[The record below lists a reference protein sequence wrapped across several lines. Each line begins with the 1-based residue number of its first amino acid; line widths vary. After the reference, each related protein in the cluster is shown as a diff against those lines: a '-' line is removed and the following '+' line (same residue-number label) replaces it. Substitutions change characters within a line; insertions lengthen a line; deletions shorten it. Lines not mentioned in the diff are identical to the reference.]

1 MVNLSSK
8 LKRNEDQY
16 MASGI
21 GEETVMMNI
30 ADGSFIGLNAVGTD
44 IWHLLA
50 ESMSFEALIK
60 KLMEIYEVS
69 EKQCID
75 ETLPYLNRMLGEKMI
90 QVVEN

>member
-1 MVNLSSK
+1 
-8 LKRNEDQY
+8 

-50 ESMSFEALIK
+50 DSMSFEALIK

-90 QVVEN
+90 QVVEK